1 MTVEL
6 IIPDLGDFEEVDV
19 IEVLVAPG
27 DTVAIEDPLV
37 TLETDKASM
46 DIPATA
52 AGEIISIAVKVGDK
66 VSSGTVLATLAPAA
80 ECSLTSPTSPLP
92 RLLQPR
98 RQKNPRQ
105 CRRHNRM
112 RPTPRNW

>member
-52 AGEIISIAVKVGDK
+52 AGEILSIAVKVGDK
-66 VSSGTVLATLAPAA
+66 VSSGTLLATLAPAA
-80 ECSLTSPTSPLP
+80 DAWPISPLLMLP
-92 RLLQPR
+92 QP
-98 RQKNPRQ
+98 NP
-105 CRRHNRM
+105 
-112 RPTPRNW
+112 